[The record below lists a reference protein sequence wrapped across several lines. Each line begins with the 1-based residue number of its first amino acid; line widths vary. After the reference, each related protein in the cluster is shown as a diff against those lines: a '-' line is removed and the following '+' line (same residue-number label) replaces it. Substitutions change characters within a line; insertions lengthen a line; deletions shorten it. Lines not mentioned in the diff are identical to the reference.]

1 MGAVSGVSGRR
12 IAARELGRAGER
24 AAAELL
30 RRHGYEIVG
39 QGFLARRGEIDL
51 LGRRGGELVV
61 FEVKARS
68 SLLYG
73 TPAAAVGKRKRR
85 ALTAAVSEYR
95 ALSGW
100 RGPIRF
106 GIVSLLMDSTGE
118 VREAE
123 LLEDPF

>member
-1 MGAVSGVSGRR
+1 MGSVPGVRR
-12 IAARELGRAGER
+12 PRLTARELGRAGER

-30 RRHGYEIVG
+30 RRQGYEIVG

-51 LGRRGGELVV
+51 LGRRRGELVV
-61 FEVKARS
+61 FEVKTRT
-68 SLLYG
+68 SLLFG
-73 TPAAAVGKRKRR
+73 TPAEAVGRRKRR
-85 ALTAAVSEYR
+85 ALNAAVGEYR

-106 GIVSLLMDSTGE
+106 GIVSVLMDPTGE

-123 LLEDPF
+123 LLEDAL

>member
-1 MGAVSGVSGRR
+1 MGSFPGVRGPRLSS
-12 IAARELGRAGER
+12 RELGRAGER

-30 RRHGYEIVG
+30 RRQGYEIVG

-61 FEVKARS
+61 FEVKTRS

-73 TPAAAVGKRKRR
+73 APADAVGLRKRR
-85 ALTAAVSEYR
+85 ALNAAVAEYR

-106 GIVSLLMDSTGE
+106 GIVSLLIDSAGE
-118 VREAE
+118 VRSAE
-123 LLEDPF
+123 LLEDVL

>member
-1 MGAVSGVSGRR
+1 MGAFSGVRR
-12 IAARELGRAGER
+12 PRLSARELGRAGER
-24 AAAELL
+24 AAAELI

-73 TPAAAVGKRKRR
+73 TPAEAVGRRKRR
-85 ALTAAVSEYR
+85 ALNAAVSEYR

-106 GIVSLLMDSTGE
+106 GIVSLLMDPAGG

>member
-1 MGAVSGVSGRR
+1 MGAVPGVRNPKLT
-12 IAARELGRAGER
+12 ARELGRAGER

-30 RRHGYEIVG
+30 RKRGYEIVG

-51 LGRRGGELVV
+51 LGRRDGELVV
-61 FEVKARS
+61 FEVKTRS

-73 TPAAAVGKRKRR
+73 TPAEAVGKRKRR
-85 ALTAAVSEYR
+85 ALYAAAGEYR

-100 RGPIRF
+100 RGPIRY

-118 VREAE
+118 VKQAD

>member
-1 MGAVSGVSGRR
+1 MGSVPGLRNRR
-12 IAARELGRAGER
+12 LSARELGRAGEK
-24 AAAELL
+24 AAAELI
-30 RRHGYEIVG
+30 RRHGYKVVG
-39 QGFLARRGEIDL
+39 QGFVARRGEIDL

-61 FEVKARS
+61 FEVKTRS

-73 TPAAAVGKRKRR
+73 TPAEAVGRRKRR
-85 ALTAAVSEYR
+85 ALNAAAGEYR

-106 GIVSLLMDSTGE
+106 GVVSLLMDGDGE
-118 VREAE
+118 VRQAE